1 MMKNE
6 RHTEIQEIT
15 DGGKGLVT
23 LKVSVIEE
31 IPGGVQ
37 CLGTALVSVS
47 RADMERAPET
57 LTDTLKVEAQ
67 AIIDTWEA
75 SKAEPE
81 RAAPVVL
88 EDFLA
93 KKIKL

>member
-1 MMKNE
+1 MKNE
-6 RHTEIQEIT
+6 RHAEIQEIT
-15 DGGKGLVT
+15 DGGKGLAT

-37 CLGTALVSVS
+37 CLGTVLVSVN
-47 RADMERAPET
+47 RANMERAPEA
-57 LTDTLKVEAQ
+57 LTDLLKVEAQ

-75 SKAEPE
+75 TKVEPE
-81 RAAPVVL
+81 RVAPVVL
-88 EDFLA
+88 EALIA